1 MKSLHFPHPEK
12 SRAKL
17 VEVSSLRLDLIVH
30 KIDWRR
36 VAGLFGGVDGRSPC
50 KYPDYAYL
58 SIDRRIVLKS

>member
-36 VAGLFGGVDGRSPC
+36 VAGLFGGSMEGLLANIQTMHIYR
-50 KYPDYAYL
+50 L
-58 SIDRRIVLKS
+58 TGE